1 MNDNKH
7 DELVV
12 GLLIFF
18 LAIYTATTLIAWYFR
33 TNMGDIQWWALI
45 IVLAFCH
52 LVLCSLKTIGEQ
64 ERAVL
69 IFYGLILKEWKS
81 GPHFALWPFYR
92 VRRATKN
99 SIQVDFGTIDEKNT
113 GSIDRVNR
121 SEKSDSWF
129 VMKEPVRINWGDMK
143 SLGLPKDQ
151 QEAYAND
158 PYANTLTTDPHI
170 FFRIKIS
177 NLKYLIE
184 RVGGVDEAIE
194 RIKDTCV
201 SSLTEEAGKTFV
213 AKARKEMN
221 ELSAKVKKEV
231 EELAGDPEA
240 IKRAT
245 NPEEV
250 QNRSWGIDVED
261 VRIKDI
267 GAPHAA
273 NTALAERAAAIAKA
287 DGEAT
292 ATIRTA
298 AATRKKFEEE
308 GVGKAAAVV
317 SAANAEKTRLE
328 QEGKGRASALIATAK
343 AVTKPGGE
351 LIIKTDTLR
360 AVMTASGGK
369 IIVVP
374 TDLSSLTGAILGVVE
389 AVKTA
394 GSPSADQTQVPSK
407 K

>member
-1 MNDNKH
+1 MDDDKH
-7 DELVV
+7 SGLVIK
-12 GLLIFF
+12 LLIFF
-18 LAIYTATTLIAWYFR
+18 LAIYTAATVTAWYFR
-33 TNMGDIQWWALI
+33 ANMGDIQWWALI

-52 LVLCSLKTIGEQ
+52 LFLGGFRVIGEQ

-99 SIQVDFGTIDEKNT
+99 SIQVDFGTLDEKNR
-113 GSIDRVNR
+113 GAVERVER

-143 SLGLPKDQ
+143 SLGLSEDEQK
-151 QEAYAND
+151 AYAND

-170 FFRIKIS
+170 FFRIKIF
-177 NLKYLIE
+177 NLRYLIE
-184 RVGGVDEAIE
+184 RVGGLDEAIE

-213 AKARKEMN
+213 AKARKEMGR
-221 ELSAKVKKEV
+221 LSNKVREEV
-231 EELAGDPEA
+231 ENLAGDEEA
-240 IKRAT
+240 IKRAIVKEKAGEKV
-245 NPEEV
+245 EETSEEISR
-250 QNRSWGIDVED
+250 RSWGIDVED

-273 NTALAERAAAIAKA
+273 NTSLAERAAAIAKA

-298 AATRKKFEEE
+298 GANKIKLEETAEGEAIATERKAK
-308 GVGKAAAVV
+308 
-317 SAANAEKTRLE
+317 AEKTRLE
-328 QEGKGRASALIATAK
+328 KEGTGRANALKAVAK
-343 AVTKPGGE
+343 AVNQPGGE
-351 LIIKTDTLR
+351 LVVKTDTLR

-369 IIVVP
+369 IVVVP
-374 TDLSSLTGAILGVVE
+374 TDLSALTGALLGVAE
-389 AVKTA
+389 TIKE
-394 GSPSADQTQVPSK
+394 K
-407 K
+407 